1 LQQKSRENARLPMQ
15 WNSQPNYGFTT
26 GQPWLKPLHHD
37 DYSVEKVL
45 KMKNNVFDFY
55 RALIFLRKHKQ
66 ILINGQYKLLNS
78 QDNSVYSYE
87 RINNK
92 GKILVMANFTDQVQ
106 ERKIA
111 TGFDLLLGNYEGI
124 ELNNETVTLRP
135 YESVMLEK

>member
-1 LQQKSRENARLPMQ
+1 
-15 WNSQPNYGFTT
+15 
-26 GQPWLKPLHHD
+26 
-37 DYSVEKVL
+37 
-45 KMKNNVFDFY
+45 MKNNVFDFY

-111 TGFDLLLGNYEGI
+111 AGFDLLLGNYEGI